1 MRKRLYIAQIV
12 IVLPLLTYS
21 ISSVSASLPV
31 GQAIESISDRLDVE
45 QIKTG
50 VLAGSWATEASFT
63 GSIVAGMA
71 GAYEKTCNSAYKDSA
86 ELGGAFILWS
96 ASGNFYGD
104 EAFALT
110 GLSQIANDPTNN
122 VWRTA
127 VSDYYHD
134 VKHSAGGTVGYISS
148 FGGTEPST
156 AVFYLAHYTVAAF
169 YVGAEDRQ
177 IWREGLID
185 WLAEVDDDSSY
196 FPVMALGVATWALAQ
211 TGPLDATLVDP
222 SGTSKPYWNL
232 VTLAELP
239 GILASHQIG
248 AGDPHAGTFYWRF
261 DHGDGGSGGIVSGY
275 TEDTIFG
282 TLGLAAASSVD
293 PTLEMDEAIFTGRRV
308 LLDGIGPWGMVWE
321 RLSQEGLVSY
331 AYAGEMLTVLAKLV
345 IPGDLNLDGG
355 VDLPDF
361 SAFANNWRNSD
372 CVPCSWCN
380 CSDLSHNGDV
390 DFSDFKIIA
399 DNWLRGT
406 GY

>member
-1 MRKRLYIAQIV
+1 MRKRLYIIQIV

-21 ISSVSASLPV
+21 VSSVSASLPV

-71 GAYEKTCNSAYKDSA
+71 SAYEKTCNSAYKDSA
-86 ELGGAFILWS
+86 ELGGAFILSS

-110 GLSQIANDPTNN
+110 GLSQIADDPANN
-122 VWRTA
+122 AWRTA
-127 VSDYYHD
+127 VGDFYD
-134 VKHSAGGTVGYISS
+134 NVKNSGDGTEGYISW
-148 FGGTEPST
+148 FLGTEPST

-169 YVGAEDRQ
+169 YVDAEDRQ
-177 IWREGLID
+177 IWRQGLID
-185 WLAEVDDDSSY
+185 WLAEVDDESSD

-239 GILASHQIG
+239 DILISHQI
-248 AGDPHAGTFYWRF
+248 AVGDPNAGIFYWRF

-282 TLGLAAASSVD
+282 TLGLAAASGAD
-293 PTLEMDEAIFTGRRV
+293 PALEMDEAIFAGRHA
-308 LLDGIGPWGMVWE
+308 LLDGIGPGGMVWE
-321 RLSQEGLVSY
+321 RLSQEDGVYY
-331 AYAGEMLTVLAKLV
+331 AYAGEMLTVLAKL
-345 IPGDLNLDGG
+345 IISGDINLDGG
-355 VDLPDF
+355 VDFPDF
-361 SAFANNWRNSD
+361 AAFADNWHSSD
-372 CVPCSWCN
+372 CVACSWCN
-380 CSDLSHNGDV
+380 CSDLNHNGDV

-399 DNWLRGT
+399 DNWLKGT